1 MVYRKTPHIPER
13 TIIGLRDLI
22 EKGWTDDAIS
32 KYYGVD
38 RSTITRRRN
47 KLS

>member
-22 EKGWTDDAIS
+22 EKGWTDAQIAD
-32 KYYGVD
+32 YYQVD
-38 RSTITRRRN
+38 RSTINRRRN